1 MTEETKEKPQP
12 ETPDE
17 ILESSKGEF
26 QSCIVTGINQ
36 KGDLFIKTSVQN
48 VPWMHYLLNR
58 STFELSLFEKQ
69 ASSPKAEA
77 NVDQDAEKQYSI
89 DNSFASELPPPALD

>member
-1 MTEETKEKPQP
+1 MSEDANKKAP
-12 ETPDE
+12 EDTPDT

-26 QSCIVTGINQ
+26 QSLIVTGINQ

-58 STFELSLFEKQ
+58 TTFELSLFEKQ
-69 ASSPKAEA
+69 AGNA
-77 NVDQDAEKQYSI
+77 NSQPEEVDDTAQK
-89 DNSFASELPPPALD
+89 